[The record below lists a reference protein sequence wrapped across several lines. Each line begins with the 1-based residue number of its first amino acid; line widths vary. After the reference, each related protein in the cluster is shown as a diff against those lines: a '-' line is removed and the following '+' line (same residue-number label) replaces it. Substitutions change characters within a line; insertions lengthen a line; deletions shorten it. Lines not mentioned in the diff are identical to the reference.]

1 MTAYASSSQEKQ
13 SLINWSAQL
22 AIWSGTRSL
31 MNSLKQKKRW
41 MDCDWRCKWTSQLA
55 MTDDS
60 FQTWIERNELNLNA
74 SVCTQWIELECIHVH
89 VCRTSE
95 MSISARRRIN
105 CGGPTNVCPVWL
117 DASLFHSPL
126 CCHLV
131 VKPEQR
137 WNQVNQQSCYHC
149 HHLPSWAWDAL
160 QFWLLPQHNLGAF

>member
-1 MTAYASSSQEKQ
+1 MTADASSSQEKQ

-74 SVCTQWIELECIHVH
+74 FMCTFAGYQKWAFQQEEEAIAGVPQTCVLSGLTQASFTLICVVILLSNLNKDGIKWINRAVITVI
-89 VCRTSE
+89 
-95 MSISARRRIN
+95 ISHL
-105 CGGPTNVCPVWL
+105 GLGM
-117 DASLFHSPL
+117 HSSSDCFL
-126 CCHLV
+126 
-131 VKPEQR
+131 
-137 WNQVNQQSCYHC
+137 NTI
-149 HHLPSWAWDAL
+149 
-160 QFWLLPQHNLGAF
+160 